1 MLKRLILASA
11 LVAGSAFAQDNTD
24 ISGANFQ
31 SGKAD
36 GQLAALGKKAAA
48 SGAKLVITAPA
59 DWHAKIAAKVKAGGN
74 ADVVLR
80 EGFYENVLVRV
91 ESKAAAAAAAKPT
104 EAERTSKA
112 DAEKAKA
119 EAEKAKADAERVKAE
134 AAKAQAEVEKSRA
147 EAEKAKAE
155 AEAARA
161 RADAQQAAAARAAA
175 TPAPAPAAAATAP
188 AVKPAASAGAVA
200 DTDAIRTRLEKSINE
215 GRSARGD
222 LTVGRLQSGDT
233 IYVDGNVRAVI
244 RREGNR
250 PTMYWLDGDLDLRR
264 SELKVLAPNKY
275 QVLSEIRGDGALR
288 REFAGATSVNAR
300 EPAAGAAER
309 SVLEKSINDGRTIAA
324 TLEPSALRT
333 GDVLYVNGSAIAVV
347 RRSGSDLSRYWVV
360 GQLDL
365 QQAGLQPDGANKYR
379 VVADTVR

>member
-24 ISGANFQ
+24 ISGASFQ

-91 ESKAAAAAAAKPT
+91 ETKAAAAAAAKPT
-104 EAERTSKA
+104 DAERTSKA

-134 AAKAQAEVEKSRA
+134 AEKAKAEADVEKAKA

-155 AEAARA
+155 AETARA
-161 RADAQQAAAARAAA
+161 RADAQQAAARAAA
-175 TPAPAPAAAATAP
+175 APAPAAAAAP
-188 AVKPAASAGAVA
+188 PAAKPATSAG
-200 DTDAIRTRLEKSINE
+200 DTDAVRERLEKAVNE
-215 GRSARGD
+215 GHSARGD

-233 IYVDGNVRAVI
+233 IYVDGNVRAVV

-264 SELKVLAPNKY
+264 TELKVLAPNRY
-275 QVLSEIRGDGALR
+275 QVLSEIRGEGSLR

-309 SVLEKSINDGRTIAA
+309 SALEKSINDGRTIAT

-333 GDVLYVNGSAIAVV
+333 GDVLYVNGSAVAVV
-347 RRSGSDLSRYWVV
+347 RRSGSDLVRYWLV
-360 GQLDL
+360 GALDL
-365 QQAGLQPDGANKYR
+365 QQAGLQADGANKYR

>member
-24 ISGANFQ
+24 ISGASFQ

-91 ESKAAAAAAAKPT
+91 ETKAAAAAAAKPT
-104 EAERTSKA
+104 DAERTSKA

-134 AAKAQAEVEKSRA
+134 AEKAKAEADVEKAKA

-155 AEAARA
+155 AETARA
-161 RADAQQAAAARAAA
+161 RADAQQAAARAAA
-175 TPAPAPAAAATAP
+175 APAPAAAAAP
-188 AVKPAASAGAVA
+188 PAAKPATSAG
-200 DTDAIRTRLEKSINE
+200 DTDAVRERLEKAVNE
-215 GRSARGD
+215 GHSARGD

-233 IYVDGNVRAVI
+233 IYVDGNVRAVV

-264 SELKVLAPNKY
+264 TELKVLAPNRY
-275 QVLSEIRGDGALR
+275 QVLSEIRGEGSLR

-309 SVLEKSINDGRTIAA
+309 SALEKSINDGRTIAT

-333 GDVLYVNGSAIAVV
+333 GDVLYVNGSAVAVV
-347 RRSGSDLSRYWVV
+347 RRSGSDLVRYWLV
-360 GQLDL
+360 GALDL
-365 QQAGLQPDGANKYR
+365 QQTGLQADGANKYR

>member
-24 ISGANFQ
+24 ISGASFQ

-91 ESKAAAAAAAKPT
+91 ETKAAAAAAAKPT
-104 EAERTSKA
+104 DAERTSKA

-134 AAKAQAEVEKSRA
+134 AEKAKAEADVEKAKA

-155 AEAARA
+155 AETARA
-161 RADAQQAAAARAAA
+161 RADAQQAAARAAA
-175 TPAPAPAAAATAP
+175 APAPAAAAAP
-188 AVKPAASAGAVA
+188 PAAKPATSAG
-200 DTDAIRTRLEKSINE
+200 DTDAVRERLEKAVNE
-215 GRSARGD
+215 GHSARGD

-233 IYVDGNVRAVI
+233 IYVDGNVRAVV

-264 SELKVLAPNKY
+264 TELKVLAPNRY
-275 QVLSEIRGDGALR
+275 QVLSEIRGDGSLR

-309 SVLEKSINDGRTIAA
+309 SALEKSINDGRTIAT

-333 GDVLYVNGSAIAVV
+333 GDVLYVNGSAVAVV
-347 RRSGSDLSRYWVV
+347 RRSGSDLVRYWLV
-360 GQLDL
+360 GALDL
-365 QQAGLQPDGANKYR
+365 QQTGLQADGANKYR

>member
-11 LVAGSAFAQDNTD
+11 LMAGSAFAQDNTD

-48 SGAKLVITAPA
+48 SGAKLVITAPP

-91 ESKAAAAAAAKPT
+91 ESKGAAAAAAKPT
-104 EAERTSKA
+104 EAERASKA
-112 DAEKAKA
+112 VAEKAKA

-155 AEAARA
+155 AETARA

-175 TPAPAPAAAATAP
+175 TPAPAPAPAPVAAAAP
-188 AVKPAASAGAVA
+188 PAASAVA
-200 DTDAIRTRLEKSINE
+200 DTDAIRARLEKSINE

-222 LTVGRLQSGDT
+222 LAVGRLQSGDT
-233 IYVDGNVRAVI
+233 IYVDGPVRAVV

-250 PTMYWLDGDLDLRR
+250 PTLYWLDGDLDLRR
-264 SELKVLAPNKY
+264 SELKVLAPNRY
-275 QVLSEIRGDGALR
+275 QLLSEIRGDGTLR
-288 REFAGATSVNAR
+288 REFTTGATSVDAR
-300 EPAAGAAER
+300 EPAPGAAER
-309 SVLEKSINDGRTIAA
+309 GALEKSINDGHTIGA
-324 TLEPSALRT
+324 TLAPTALRT
-333 GDVLYVNGSAIAVV
+333 GDVLYVNGNAVAAV
-347 RRSGSDLSRYWVV
+347 RRAGSDLARYWVV

>member
-1 MLKRLILASA
+1 
-11 LVAGSAFAQDNTD
+11 
-24 ISGANFQ
+24 
-31 SGKAD
+31 
-36 GQLAALGKKAAA
+36 
-48 SGAKLVITAPA
+48 
-59 DWHAKIAAKVKAGGN
+59 
-74 ADVVLR
+74 
-80 EGFYENVLVRV
+80 
-91 ESKAAAAAAAKPT
+91 
-104 EAERTSKA
+104 
-112 DAEKAKA
+112 
-119 EAEKAKADAERVKAE
+119 
-134 AAKAQAEVEKSRA
+134 
-147 EAEKAKAE
+147 
-155 AEAARA
+155 
-161 RADAQQAAAARAAA
+161 
-175 TPAPAPAAAATAP
+175 
-188 AVKPAASAGAVA
+188 VKPAASAGAVA
-200 DTDAIRTRLEKSINE
+200 DTDAIHTRLEKSINE

-309 SVLEKSINDGRTIAA
+309 SALEKSINDGRTIAA

-347 RRSGSDLSRYWVV
+347 RRSGRDLSRYWVV